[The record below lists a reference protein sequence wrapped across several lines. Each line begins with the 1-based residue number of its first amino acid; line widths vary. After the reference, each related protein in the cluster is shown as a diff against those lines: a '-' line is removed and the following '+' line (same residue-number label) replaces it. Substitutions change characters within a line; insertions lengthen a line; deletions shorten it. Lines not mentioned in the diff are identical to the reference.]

1 MHRSDHDSSKRDGRG
16 STPKHQTAKSPTQE
30 DLAHEEGPAHDRE
43 ASEASSRNS
52 EGKISEGTSDEAP
65 DEAPDEAAST
75 DENPPTEGI
84 KGLGSEKLSDFKELA
99 KGLLEIWTGVPHT
112 SEEKPNLVPPA
123 TQEAPDPASRSD
135 PDVQREMQFESG
147 NAEDPGAQKAD
158 PEESNAEGLNAEE
171 LDPHVGRMSYVEFA
185 LQIAKFC
192 PQGNKKTA
200 PKAAQI
206 YHSLESSLIKEI
218 GVTNIG
224 SSFLL
229 DITPRK
235 PKKEDGKWRSS
246 PTLYTLHKKLRQTWA
261 MAKKIGIDN
270 PIVLARATS
279 PKAAAGANRTDSR
292 DHREGRKRLEPE
304 DHPRKT
310 SNAEE
315 PHTKRIRPGRVR
327 QVQTRLLE
335 TFQQPEEAGS
345 QRPEEPGSN
354 PEETR
359 CSNGLPA
366 KGDSHPSDAASD
378 DSDGTTSVDASAV
391 TPSDKPSDEPPEE
404 SPVEKRCTR
413 DQWRWLVAES
423 RHTVE
428 QLLFLHLIEASRR
441 AAYSVGSDG
450 RWTVVPAEE
459 LYERFGACYPTEV
472 IWRHSDLIEARR
484 GGQYISPQEAEA
496 TGKEPKARELR
507 VKAGALEHWTYL
519 GEKGGSPRYKAH
531 RRELVRS
538 HQPEPMSTDLRD
550 ENQNQI
556 PSLVRESLKVL
567 AAADHRGVFEAIEDG
582 VEALLKRDGEKAR
595 HQLAS
600 LYLAK
605 ETIAR
610 QIVGKQSGI
619 VRLKNAYTIQK
630 SSGRIAFKRG
640 GPQCLNAEVK
650 ARFYDVDGYR
660 NFDIRSC
667 HTQALKQLTDILSTK
682 VGVSVD
688 PTPWTEYPGKQ
699 AVAERWDLP
708 VSLIKFTEHAI
719 KYGAVL
725 PASLKQLRGF
735 YMADSDE
742 NDLSLWP
749 SIPREVR
756 RHVEKGSVEDIS
768 RALCALESEFREMRE
783 VVLQISEA
791 LLTDY
796 YAAEQSGGWMENACG
811 ISFGK
816 HAFDEG
822 FERRSKCMAWMLQG
836 LEAAFCHSL
845 TIASADSEAFSVVA
859 NEHDGLIIQKEV
871 ASEADF
877 QDALDAAIDDA
888 RDRSGFYR
896 ASIVEKPFAEEEAVA
911 EFYGEDGAM

>member
-1 MHRSDHDSSKRDGRG
+1 MHRSDHDPSKRDDRG
-16 STPKHQTAKSPTQE
+16 STSKHQTAKSPTQE

-52 EGKISEGTSDEAP
+52 EG
-65 DEAPDEAAST
+65 
-75 DENPPTEGI
+75 I
-84 KGLGSEKLSDFKELA
+84 KGSGSEKLSDFKKLA

-123 TQEAPDPASRSD
+123 AQEAPDPASQSD
-135 PDVQREMQFESG
+135 PPDEQRAMQFGSG

-158 PEESNAEGLNAEE
+158 AEESNAEGLNAEE

-235 PKKEDGKWRSS
+235 PKKENGKWRSS

-279 PKAAAGANRTDSR
+279 PKAAAGANRPDSR
-292 DHREGRKRLEPE
+292 DHREGRKRPKPE
-304 DHPRKT
+304 DHPKKL

-315 PHTKRIRPGRVR
+315 PYTKRNRPGRVR

-335 TFQQPEEAGS
+335 TFQKPEEAGS
-345 QRPEEPGSN
+345 QRPEEPGSD
-354 PEETR
+354 PEEPR

-378 DSDGTTSVDASAV
+378 DSDGNPSVDASAV
-391 TPSDKPSDEPPEE
+391 TPSSKPSDEPPEE

-413 DQWRWLVAES
+413 HQWKWLVEKS

-428 QLLFLHLIEASRR
+428 QLLFLHLIEASRG
-441 AAYSVGSDG
+441 AAYSSGSDDG

-484 GGQYISPQEAEA
+484 GGRYISPQEAEA

-507 VKAGALEHWTYL
+507 VKAGALERWTCL

-531 RRELVRS
+531 RREPVRS

-550 ENQNQI
+550 ENQNRI
-556 PSLVRESLKVL
+556 PSLVRESLQVL

-582 VEALLKRDGEKAR
+582 VEALLKRNGEKAR

-605 ETIAR
+605 KAIVR
-610 QIVGKQSGI
+610 QIVGKQSET
-619 VRLKNAYTIQK
+619 VRLKNAYAIQK

-667 HTQALKQLTDILSTK
+667 HTQALKQVTDILSTK
-682 VGVSVD
+682 VGVDVD
-688 PTPWTEYPGKQ
+688 PTPWTEYPGKR
-699 AVAERWDLP
+699 AVAELRDLP
-708 VSLIKFTEHAI
+708 VSLVKFAEHAI

-756 RHVEKGSVEDIS
+756 RHVENGSVEDINRTL
-768 RALCALESEFREMRE
+768 RALRSEFGEMRE

-859 NEHDGLIIQKEV
+859 NEHDGLIIEKKV

-911 EFYGEDGAM
+911 EFYDVV